1 LNGKGKAKLINFVRQ
16 KDRMRSSLLFLLFFL
31 FQVTVLSGQADP
43 GGTRGDLLQILRE
56 EGPGEQVTLQMDSLL
71 VANYYKLI
79 TRNMSSTGVPGYRI
93 RIFSESGVGAKQE
106 QQKVR
111 ARFLSLFPGLD
122 AYNRYDEPYF
132 KVYVGDCRTQSEALK
147 MLDMIK
153 DDFPNSIIREDY
165 INIKSSD

>member
-1 LNGKGKAKLINFVRQ
+1 
-16 KDRMRSSLLFLLFFL
+16 
-31 FQVTVLSGQADP
+31 
-43 GGTRGDLLQILRE
+43 
-56 EGPGEQVTLQMDSLL
+56 MDSLL

-132 KVYVGDCRTQSEALK
+132 KVYVGDCRTKSEALK